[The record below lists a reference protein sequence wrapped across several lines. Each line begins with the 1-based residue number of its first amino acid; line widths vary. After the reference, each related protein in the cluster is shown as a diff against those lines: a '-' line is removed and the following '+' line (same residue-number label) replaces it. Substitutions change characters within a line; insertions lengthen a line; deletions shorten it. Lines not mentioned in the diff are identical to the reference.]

1 MNYSSYVVVEKNR
14 KPMALF
20 QGETT
25 AWEDVQIKLGN
36 YAERPPK
43 SPSMEERSSEVLLAA
58 EKITSQEFVD
68 KLFEAKSPQDHNDHD
83 LMALRQA
90 RLEQLKRQDTQSV
103 VRRITKERYTDEV
116 TEGSKHAVIVV
127 LMDRGGGSSFLESD
141 CRKLATEWVSEI
153 APSKGLENYNV
164 RFYVGDVDE
173 LISNEFPS
181 TSLPFA
187 VIYSK
192 GAAQT
197 QMPKATILGIRQ
209 NLISI
214 TKEAKITSKAK
225 PPSEDE
231 EYGDRDI
238 RREIAIRRVAA
249 NSDSDEND
257 DVSDDERNRQGSKGY
272 LSTHFERNVLR
283 FK

>member
-1 MNYSSYVVVEKNR
+1 
-14 KPMALF
+14 MALF

-43 SPSMEERSSEVLLAA
+43 SPSMEERSCEILLAA
-58 EKITSQEFVD
+58 DKITSQDFVD
-68 KLFEAKSPQDHNDHD
+68 KLFEKKAPQDDIDND

-90 RLEQLKRQDTQSV
+90 RLEQLKRQDTQSIV
-103 VRRITKERYTDEV
+103 HRITKESYTDEV

-141 CRKLATEWVSEI
+141 CRKLATEWVTEI
-153 APSKGLENYNV
+153 APSKGLENCNV

-192 GAAQT
+192 GTAQT
-197 QMPKATILGIRQ
+197 QMPKATISGIRH
-209 NLISI
+209 NLLSV
-214 TKEAKITSKAK
+214 TKEASKAK
-225 PPSEDE
+225 PRAEDDCA
-231 EYGDRDI
+231 DRDI

-249 NSDSDEND
+249 NSDSDESD
-257 DVSDDERNRQGSKGY
+257 DLSDDERTRQRSKGY
-272 LSTHFERNVLR
+272 SSTHFERNVLR